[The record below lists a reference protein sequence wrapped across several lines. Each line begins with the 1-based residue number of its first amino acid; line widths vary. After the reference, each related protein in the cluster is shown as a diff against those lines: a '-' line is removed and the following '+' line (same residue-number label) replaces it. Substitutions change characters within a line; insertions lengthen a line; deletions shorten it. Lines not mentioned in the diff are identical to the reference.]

1 MGYALFAQRKQ
12 VLSAELT
19 CSQLQQTQRSNEQF
33 ALATEQAGLKQQLSS
48 LAAAQAAE
56 LAKFYGELTT
66 VTESGERENVNAK
79 IKQKEQ
85 EFKKETDDI
94 NRQSYEVAIKEQ
106 AIEMEVKRLDTV
118 VTTLRDQLEAV
129 QQAEG
134 QGIQN
139 ATPKFGGI
147 S

>member
-1 MGYALFAQRKQ
+1 MGYALFSQRKQ
-12 VLSAELT
+12 VLDAELT
-19 CSQLQQTQRSNEQF
+19 CAQLQQTQRSNEQF
-33 ALATEQAGLKQQLSS
+33 QLATEQAGLKQQLSS
-48 LAAAQAAE
+48 LAAGQAGE
-56 LAKFYGELTT
+56 LASLYEELSNTT
-66 VTESGERENVNAK
+66 DSDQRLTINDK

-85 EFKKETDDI
+85 DFKKSTDDI
-94 NRQSYEVAIKEQ
+94 NRQCYEVSIKEQ

-118 VTTLRDQLEAV
+118 VTTLKDQLDAV

-139 ATPKFGGI
+139 AIPKFGGI

>member
-94 NRQSYEVAIKEQ
+94 NRSSYEVAIKEQ